1 MKKKVRQG
9 LLFLIIIILLILF
22 LFPVYWIFTISVK
35 GKAEIFAYPPTWFP
49 KEFKWDN
56 YKTLIFGQS
65 TGFVALGSGG
75 YFNYLRNSL
84 ITAGCASVTCLVLGS
99 FGAYGL
105 VRLNASQK
113 AKKNLSFWIISTRMM
128 PPVAAAVPFYILF
141 RNLHLLNNLL
151 SLIITYIAINLPFV
165 IWMLQ
170 GFFREVPN
178 DIYEAAKL
186 DGCSPVG
193 SFLRVVLPLSLPGMC
208 AALVF
213 SFIFSWN
220 EFLFALILT
229 GEETKTM
236 TVATASMWSAI
247 ASRWGEIATV
257 GIFTIIPVFI
267 LTLFTQKY
275 FIKGMTFGA
284 VK

>member
-1 MKKKVRQG
+1 MKKKTKQV
-9 LLFLIIIILLILF
+9 LIFLVILILLILF

-49 KEFKWDN
+49 REFKWDN

-84 ITAGCASVTCLVLGS
+84 ITAGCASAVCLVLGS

-105 VRLNASQK
+105 VRVNTSQK
-113 AKKNLSFWIISTRMM
+113 TKKNLSFWIISTRMM

-193 SFLRVVLPLSLPGMC
+193 SFLRVILPLSLPGMC

-257 GIFTIIPVFI
+257 GIFTIFPVFI
-267 LTLFTQKY
+267 LTLLTQKY

>member
-1 MKKKVRQG
+1 MKKRGKQIG
-9 LLFLIIIILLILF
+9 MLLILLLILMVF
-22 LFPVYWIFTISVK
+22 MFPIYWIFGISVK
-35 GKAEIFAYPPTWFP
+35 GKAEIFAYPPTLVPQVFNWG
-49 KEFKWDN
+49 N
-56 YKTLIFGQS
+56 YRSIILGQS

-84 ITAGCASVTCLVLGS
+84 IAAGTASVLCILMGS

-105 VRLNASQK
+105 VRMNMNAK
-113 AKKNLSFWIISTRMM
+113 AKQNMSFWIISTRMM
-128 PPVAAAVPFYILF
+128 PPIAAAVPFYIMF
-141 RNLHLLNNLL
+141 RNLNLLNNLL
-151 SLIITYIAINLPFV
+151 SIIITYTAINLPFV

-178 DIYEAAKL
+178 ELFEAAKL
-186 DGCSPVG
+186 DGCGPVE
-193 SFLRVVLPLSLPGMC
+193 SFVKVIMPLSLPGIC
-208 AALVF
+208 SSLVF

-236 TVATASMWSAI
+236 PVAAASMWSAI

-257 GIFTIIPVFI
+257 GIVTILPVFV

-275 FIKGMTFGA
+275 FVKGMTFGA
-284 VK
+284 IK